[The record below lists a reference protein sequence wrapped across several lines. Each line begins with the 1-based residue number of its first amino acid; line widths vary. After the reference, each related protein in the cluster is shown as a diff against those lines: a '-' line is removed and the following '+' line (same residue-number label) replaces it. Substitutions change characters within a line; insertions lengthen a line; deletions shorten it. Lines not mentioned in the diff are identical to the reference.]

1 MTVEPITINQLDGLA
16 AKAVMFEC
24 KLRDESDPNR
34 RKHYRL
40 RADQL
45 WKAVEEGENARRDA
59 GFKLYED

>member
-1 MTVEPITINQLDGLA
+1 MTTEPITIHQLDGLA
-16 AKAVMFEC
+16 AKAVKFEN
-24 KLRDESDPNR
+24 KLRDESDPKL
-34 RKHYRL
+34 RKQYRT